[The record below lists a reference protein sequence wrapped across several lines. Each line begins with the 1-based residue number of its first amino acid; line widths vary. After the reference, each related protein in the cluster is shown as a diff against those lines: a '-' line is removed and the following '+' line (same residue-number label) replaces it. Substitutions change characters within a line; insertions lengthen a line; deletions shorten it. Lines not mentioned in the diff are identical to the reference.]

1 MILELPEA
9 GTWTVEDL
17 EKLDAGDFHLELDE
31 GQLLVMPA
39 AWYPWNS
46 RITRRLIGYFEAH
59 GRQYL
64 LEPGVLLPS
73 GARTP
78 DLGVFHR
85 EPEEVAHHPAA
96 EFAIVVEVASVG
108 TSAIDYQVKPAKYAE
123 GGIPEFWIV
132 DRHPDRPEDALVQIH
147 QLVRDTGG
155 PVYRVVRT
163 IPLSKLEQE
172 QAPVE

>member
-1 MILELPEA
+1 MSLVLPVVR
-9 GTWTVEDL
+9 TWSVDDL
-17 EKLDAGDFHLELDE
+17 EKLDTGDFHLELDE

-39 AWYPWNS
+39 AWYPWNW
-46 RITRRLIGYFEAH
+46 RITMRLVKYFEDR
-59 GRQYL
+59 GRL
-64 LEPGVLLPS
+64 CLGEPGVLLPS

-85 EPEEVAHHPAA
+85 EPHEVAFHPAE

-132 DRHPDRPEDALVQIH
+132 DRHPDQPEDALVRIH
-147 QLVRDTGG
+147 QLVQDTGG
-155 PVYRVVRT
+155 AVYRVVRT
-163 IPLSKLEQE
+163 VPLSKLEQE
-172 QAPVE
+172 EPR